1 MKPRISLLPVLIL
14 GMGAIAIAL
23 HAGSDQTAN
32 YTTRTLALPDHGQGN
47 ITMDYIAYDPKTGY
61 VWVPAINVGSVYVV
75 DTGNGSVREIS
86 GFATNEV
93 ELGGRKRRQGPSG
106 VSVGDGVVYI
116 GDRADSSVCAIDEQT
131 LARKPEAVNSVVV
144 GDPALFQ
151 VEHSEHEPEL
161 VFVKALTNEHAESN
175 LLISTARGRQISFLL
190 ISGGG
195 GPNSGKVDFLLRY
208 QPSGGF
214 LVEPDAVPFALVAQT
229 ASVSKAQTTVVSSAA
244 KPSVTGAGLLPASV
258 TTVNSPVERGPTQA
272 NPDSLDSLLERQE
285 QAPMP
290 VLYGEHPESDVVKGD
305 RLRAGISEV
314 LDGGQQVIV
323 LFSVVNTSKH
333 AILLMPPQV
342 QLGGQDKSGKLIKH
356 EHWSTAEQLAVIDF
370 RLNRRRIGPGERADG
385 VVLFERPPYKR
396 SMETLFLQMA
406 ESGAVDKPALAP
418 IGFGVSTL
426 REAENHAH

>member
-1 MKPRISLLPVLIL
+1 MR
-14 GMGAIAIAL
+14 
-23 HAGSDQTAN
+23 
-32 YTTRTLALPDHGQGN
+32 RTLVFGWLSLGVLTATVAAQQATIVPQVRTKPAADGK
-47 ITMDYIAYDPKTGY
+47 ITVIELAAHFVT
-61 VWVPAINVGSVYVV
+61 AIRV
-75 DTGNGSVREIS
+75 
-86 GFATNEV
+86 
-93 ELGGRKRRQGPSG
+93 
-106 VSVGDGVVYI
+106 
-116 GDRADSSVCAIDEQT
+116 
-131 LARKPEAVNSVVV
+131 PEAVNSVVV

-161 VFVKALTNEHAESN
+161 VVVKALTNEHAESN

-190 ISGGG
+190 VSRAG
-195 GPNSGKVDFLLRY
+195 GPNSTKVDFLLRY

-229 ASVSKAQTTVVSSAA
+229 ASVSQAQAASASSAA
-244 KPSVTGAGLLPASV
+244 TPAGTGAAFLPASIP
-258 TTVNSPVERGPTQA
+258 TANSPVERASSEPK
-272 NPDSLDSLLERQE
+272 PDSLDSLLERQK

-290 VLYGEHPESDVVKGD
+290 VLYGERMEGDEVKGD

-333 AILLMPPQV
+333 AILLMPPQI
-342 QLGGQDKSGKLIKH
+342 QLGGQEKSGKLIKH

-370 RLNRRRIGPGERADG
+370 RLSRRRIGRGERADG
-385 VVLFERPPYKR
+385 AVLFERPPYKR

-426 REAENHAH
+426 REAANHAH